1 VKITRDVIIDLWPVY
16 VAGEASPDTRALVD
30 EFLQDDHEFAEELRR
45 PAAIDRERPRVVAP
59 DVEAEALVRT
69 RRRLRGYRPLLTLA
83 LVFTGLAFGRIVSD
97 TSWDVSP
104 RNFIA
109 TAAVAAVFWIAFFV
123 ALWRMRRHILIR
135 AKGSQE

>member
-1 VKITRDVIIDLWPVY
+1 MKITRDVIIDLWPVY
-16 VAGEASPDTRALVD
+16 IAGEASPDTRALVD
-30 EFLQDDHEFAEELRR
+30 EFLQGDHELAEELRR
-45 PAAIDRERPRVVAP
+45 PAAIEQERPTIVAP

-69 RRRLRGYRPLLTLA
+69 RRRLHGYRPLLMLA
-83 LVFTGLAFGRIVSD
+83 MVFSCLAFGRIVAD

-123 ALWRMRRHILIR
+123 ALWRMRAEILIR
-135 AKGSQE
+135 TKGSQE